1 MIILEQITK
10 SFGEINAVDNI
21 SLEVADK
28 EIAMILGP
36 SGSGKTTLLRLIAG
50 LEVPDNGQ
58 IFFGNQLYSQKGW
71 VLTPHKRGISFVF
84 QTPALWPHMTI
95 KQNILFGLNGLFQEE
110 AHSRLI
116 SILEQSSLMELKD
129 RYPDQV
135 SGGEARRAAI
145 ARALITRSRY
155 MLMDEPLINL
165 DYEMRQRMMS
175 LILKTVQESGSSLL
189 YVTHD
194 LREAKQIKGK
204 RWFMQKGKIRPI
216 NDLDQI
222 SYGGI
227 DVSYEDY

>member
-1 MIILEQITK
+1 MIILEQISK

-21 SLEVADK
+21 SLKVAEK
-28 EIAMILGP
+28 EIATIIGP

-50 LEVPDNGQ
+50 LEMPDNGQ
-58 IFFGNQLYSQKGW
+58 IFFRNQLYSQKGW

-95 KQNILFGLNGLFQEE
+95 KQNILFGLNGLSLEE

-116 SILEQSSLMELKD
+116 SILDQSSLMELKD

-135 SGGEARRAAI
+135 SGGEARRASI

-165 DYEMRQRMMS
+165 DYKMRQSMMS
-175 LILKTVQESGSSLL
+175 LILKTVQETGSSLI
-189 YVTHD
+189 YVTHN
-194 LREAKQIKGK
+194 LREAQQINGK
-204 RWFMQKGKIRPI
+204 LWIMQKGKIRFV
-216 NDLDQI
+216 NNLDQI
-222 SYGGI
+222 NNGEI
-227 DVSYEDY
+227 DDT